1 MAEVEGILEEVRRMS
16 IWHITSGWD
25 VITAIATAIVA
36 LGIGLAF
43 RQLRGDVKARRLQA
57 FNSLLDIWGGVQ
69 EREAR
74 GYVFRDFKFDDLAD
88 LRDERR
94 KSELAKVEL
103 TLAICNRISF
113 MALEKLV
120 TEKAVREL
128 VGDPM
133 VRCWDKLQDFVEARR
148 DEFKEEKLKKLYMC
162 QFEEFVKR
170 NRAKVYMT
178 KK

>member
-1 MAEVEGILEEVRRMS
+1 MD
-16 IWHITSGWD
+16 IWCITSGWD

-57 FNSLLDIWGGVQ
+57 FNSLLDIWGGER

-113 MALEKLV
+113 MALHKLIP
-120 TEKAVREL
+120 EKAVQEF

-133 VRCWDKLQDFVEARR
+133 VRCWDKLQDFIMARR
-148 DEFKEEKLKKLYMC
+148 DEFKEDKLRKIYMC
-162 QFEEFVKR
+162 QFEEFIKR
-170 NRAKVYMT
+170 NRAKIYMT
-178 KK
+178 EKEG

>member
-1 MAEVEGILEEVRRMS
+1 MD
-16 IWHITSGWD
+16 IWCITSGWD
-25 VITAIATAIVA
+25 VITAIATVIIAF
-36 LGIGLAF
+36 GIWFAF
-43 RQLRGDVKARRLQA
+43 LQLRVDVKARSLQS
-57 FNSLLDIWGGVQ
+57 FNSLLDIWGGER

-74 GYVFRDFKFDDLAD
+74 RYVFRDFKFNDLAS
-88 LRDERR
+88 LRDDRR
-94 KSELAKVEL
+94 KSELDKIEL

-133 VRCWDKLQDFVEARR
+133 VRCWDRLQDFIMARR